1 MTNNRFKILIAPNSF
16 KECADSVEISEF
28 IKTAMFKLIPAQIRN
43 NFEFALHPISDGGDG
58 FLQVCQRTF
67 GVEFLH
73 FEISCPFGNDKFFC
87 PVGYYQ
93 PTKTLYIESSEV
105 LGLKN
110 IPLEFRKPMSLSSKG
125 MGELLLQIYDSLD
138 SGILEVEKVI
148 IGIGGTGTNDLGL
161 GMMEVFGLELYDEF
175 DNKLEVLPKNFSKV
189 KKIVVPE
196 FESPFK
202 IELICDVE
210 NPLVGKDGASKIFA
224 LQKGATTEE
233 VEELDK
239 GFVKILTELEI
250 DKKTIKELHGS
261 GGGLAAA
268 FKIFFDADERF
279 ASQFILHDL
288 GIHNNQSNYNLV
300 ITGEGKLDSQTI
312 MNKGAMIVVDEFAQK
327 NIPVY
332 FICGLTEGDLPK
344 INNLKV
350 LELAEYFNSQEESI
364 KKIEQGI
371 ELACKRIV
379 KDIIQGFTVKN
390 SN

>member
-1 MTNNRFKILIAPNSF
+1 
-16 KECADSVEISEF
+16 
-28 IKTAMFKLIPAQIRN
+28 
-43 NFEFALHPISDGGDG
+43 
-58 FLQVCQRTF
+58 
-67 GVEFLH
+67 
-73 FEISCPFGNDKFFC
+73 
-87 PVGYYQ
+87 
-93 PTKTLYIESSEV
+93 
-105 LGLKN
+105 
-110 IPLEFRKPMSLSSKG
+110 
-125 MGELLLQIYDSLD
+125 
-138 SGILEVEKVI
+138 
-148 IGIGGTGTNDLGL
+148 
-161 GMMEVFGLELYDEF
+161 MMEVFGLELYDEF